1 MTDML
6 TTVEIIILLP
16 LFGAIV
22 CGVFGHWLKKSAGY
36 VATACVGV
44 AWLLGLKTL
53 VDVMGG
59 VGVDE
64 NVYTWVSAG
73 SFTASVG
80 FLVDPLSAI
89 MLVTVTTVSFFVHVY
104 SFGYMHHD
112 AGFARFFAYLN
123 LFVFSMLVLIL
134 ANNYLLMFVGW
145 EGVGVCSYL
154 LIGFWYERKSASDAG
169 KKAFI
174 VNRIGDFGFLI
185 GIFTMFGYLGT
196 VQFSEVVAKA
206 GGGALPASAATA
218 IALLLFLG
226 ACGKSAQFPLYVWL
240 PDAMEGPTPVSALIH
255 AATMVTAGVYVVARS
270 NVLYTLSPTAGA
282 VVAWVGVFTALLAA
296 SIALV
301 NTDIKRVLAYSTVS
315 QLGYMF
321 IGVGVGAYTA
331 GIFHLFTHAFFKGL
345 MFLAAGSVMHAMSN
359 ELDMRKYGGLLS
371 KMKVTGYTFII
382 GTIAIAGIPP
392 LSGFWSKDLILAG
405 AYHSHVPG
413 HAALWAL
420 GVVGAVMTSFYMFRL
435 ILMTFFGQPRDAH
448 LYDHAHES
456 PPSMTVPL
464 LVLAV
469 GAIFVGGVTG
479 YPLEH
484 GWINH
489 FLDPVLGSPDHGSG
503 GAGLSPSVLIGISV
517 AAGLGG
523 FVLAL
528 VMHRSGRLGADSRQ
542 PIHKVLW
549 NKWYVDEAYDVS
561 IVRPIHRL
569 SMALWTIFDT
579 IVVDGIANGLGY
591 TVKGISWVSGRF
603 QTGRTPTYA
612 MWMLFGTIAMI
623 YAVTLP

>member
-1 MTDML
+1 ML

-16 LFGAIV
+16 LIGAIV
-22 CGVFGHWLKKSAGY
+22 NGIFGKWLQKTSGY
-36 VATACVGV
+36 IATAAVGGSL
-44 AWLLGLKTL
+44 LLGLKTL
-53 VDVMGG
+53 ADVMGG
-59 VGVDE
+59 ARLDE
-64 NVYTWVSAG
+64 NVYTWIAAG
-73 SFTASVG
+73 SFEASVG
-80 FLVDPLSAI
+80 FLVDPLAAI
-89 MLVTVTTVSFFVHVY
+89 MLVTVTSVSFFVHVY
-104 SFGYMHHD
+104 SFGYMSHD
-112 AGFARFFAYLN
+112 AGFSRFFTYLN

-154 LIGFWYERKSASDAG
+154 LIGFWFERKSANDAG

-196 VQFSEVVAKA
+196 VQFSEVFATA
-206 GGGALPASAATA
+206 GSTLSVGVATA

-270 NVLYTLSPTAGA
+270 NVLFTMSPTAGA

-345 MFLAAGSVMHAMSN
+345 MFLAAGSVMHAMQD
-359 ELDMRKYGGLLS
+359 ELDMRKFGGLLG
-371 KMKVTGYTFII
+371 KMKVTGYTFIL

-405 AYHSHVPG
+405 AYYSHVPG
-413 HAALWAL
+413 HQVIWLL

-435 ILMTFFGQPRDAH
+435 ILMTFFGSPRDQH
-448 LYDHAHES
+448 LHDHAHES
-456 PPSMTVPL
+456 PSSMTIPL
-464 LVLAV
+464 IVLAI
-469 GAIFVGGVTG
+469 GAVFVGGVTG
-479 YPLEH
+479 YPLEN

-489 FLDPVLGSPDHGSG
+489 FLESVLGHGAHDTSQ
-503 GAGLSPSVLIGISV
+503 GLSPMVLLVISIL
-517 AAGLGG
+517 AGLVGLG
-523 FVLAL
+523 IAL
-528 VMHRSGRLGADSRQ
+528 WMHKSGKLGADTESGLHR
-542 PIHKVLW
+542 VLW
-549 NKWYVDEAYDVS
+549 NKWYVDELYNVS
-561 IVRPIHRL
+561 IIRPIHQL
-569 SMALWTIFDT
+569 SIGLWNIVDT
-579 IVVDGIANGLGY
+579 IVIDGLVNASAY
-591 TVKGISWVSGRF
+591 TVKGIGWVSSRF

-612 MWMLFGTIAMI
+612 LWMLIGAVAMI
-623 YAVTLP
+623 YAVTVP

>member
-1 MTDML
+1 ML
-6 TTVEIIILLP
+6 TNVEIIILLP
-16 LFGAIV
+16 LTGAIIT
-22 CGVFGHWLKKSAGY
+22 GVFGRWLQKASGY
-36 VATACVGV
+36 IATVAVGGSM
-44 AWLLGLKTL
+44 LLGLKTL
-53 VDVMGG
+53 ADVMGG
-59 VGVDE
+59 ARLDE
-64 NVYTWVSAG
+64 NVYTWIAAG
-73 SFTASVG
+73 SFQASVG
-80 FLVDPLSAI
+80 FLVDPLAAI

-104 SFGYMHHD
+104 SFGYLSHD
-112 AGFARFFAYLN
+112 SGFSRFFTYLN

-154 LIGFWYERKSASDAG
+154 LIGFWFERKSASDAG

-196 VQFSEVVAKA
+196 VQFSEVFAA
-206 GGGALPASAATA
+206 APGALSSGVATA

-270 NVLYTLSPTAGA
+270 NVLFTLAPTAGA
-282 VVAWVGVFTALLAA
+282 VVAWVGVFTALFAA

-345 MFLAAGSVMHAMSN
+345 MFLAAGSVMHAMQD
-359 ELDMRKYGGLLS
+359 ELDMRKYGGLLG
-371 KMKVTGYTFII
+371 KMKVTGYTFIL

-405 AYHSHVPG
+405 AYYSHVPG
-413 HAALWAL
+413 HTAIWML
-420 GVVGAVMTSFYMFRL
+420 GVLGAMMTSFYMFRL
-435 ILMTFFGQPRDAH
+435 ILMTFFGSPRDQH
-448 LYDHAHES
+448 LHDQAHES
-456 PPSMTVPL
+456 PSSMTIPL
-464 LVLAV
+464 MFLAI
-469 GAIFVGGVTG
+469 GAVFIGGITG

-489 FLDPVLGSPDHGSG
+489 FLKPVLGQAEHDTSQ
-503 GAGLSPSVLIGISV
+503 GLSPMVLLVISILAGIV
-517 AAGLGG
+517 GLG
-523 FVLAL
+523 VAIW
-528 VMHRSGRLGADSRQ
+528 MHKGRKLGADTHA
-542 PIHKVLW
+542 PLHNVLR
-549 NKWYVDEAYDVS
+549 NKWYVDELYHVA
-561 IVRPIHRL
+561 IVNPIHNL
-569 SMALWTIFDT
+569 SMGLWNFVDT
-579 IVVDGIANGLGY
+579 ILIDGVVNASAY
-591 TVKGISWVSGRF
+591 TVKGIGWVSSRF
-603 QTGRTPTYA
+603 QTGRMPTYA
-612 MWMLFGTIAMI
+612 LWMLIGTEAMI
-623 YAVTLP
+623 YAFTAP

>member
-1 MTDML
+1 MV

-22 CGVFGHWLKKSAGY
+22 CGVFGHWLKKAAGY
-36 VATACVGV
+36 IATFCVGGS
-44 AWLLGLKTL
+44 WLLGLKTL
-53 VDVMGG
+53 RDVASGAG
-59 VGVDE
+59 IDE
-64 NVYTWVSAG
+64 NIYTWISAG
-73 SFTASVG
+73 SFSASVG

-112 AGFARFFAYLN
+112 TGFARFFAYLN

-154 LIGFWYERKSASDAG
+154 LIGFWHERRSASDAG

-196 VQFSEVVAKA
+196 VQFAEVFSKA
-206 GGGALPASAATA
+206 PGVLPASAATA

-270 NVLYTLSPTAGA
+270 NVLFTLAPTAGA

-321 IGVGVGAYTA
+321 IGAGVGAYTA

-371 KMKVTGYTFII
+371 KLKVTGYTFII

-392 LSGFWSKDLILAG
+392 LSGFWSKDQILAG
-405 AYHSHVPG
+405 AYHSQVPG
-413 HAALWAL
+413 HTALWAL
-420 GVVGAVMTSFYMFRL
+420 GVIGAVMTSFYMFRL

-448 LYDHAHES
+448 LHDHAHES
-456 PPSMTVPL
+456 PSSMTIPL
-464 LVLAV
+464 IVLAAGALVV
-469 GAIFVGGVTG
+469 GLVAG

-489 FLDPVLGSPDHGSG
+489 FLEPVLGAPEHVVGH
-503 GAGLSPSVLIGISV
+503 GLSESVLIGISV
-517 AAGLGG
+517 LAGVSGL
-523 FVLAL
+523 VIAL
-528 VMHRSGRLGADSRQ
+528 VMHRSGKLGSPSDQ
-542 PIHKVLW
+542 PFHKVLW
-549 NKWYVDEAYDVS
+549 NKWYVDEAYQAS
-561 IVRPIHRL
+561 IVQPIYRF
-569 SMALWTIFDT
+569 SMGLWTIVDT
-579 IVVDGIANGLGY
+579 IIVDGVVNGLGY

-623 YAVTLP
+623 YAVTLR